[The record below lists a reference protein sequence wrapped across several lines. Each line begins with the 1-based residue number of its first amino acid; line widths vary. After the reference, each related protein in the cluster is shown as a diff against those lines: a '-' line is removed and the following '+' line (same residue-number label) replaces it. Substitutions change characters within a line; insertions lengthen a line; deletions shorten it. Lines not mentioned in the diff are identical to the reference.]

1 MALNQRNDSSEDT
14 PKQVVCRVGRRIYFF
29 SDVDMWS
36 VCEAIKH
43 IDKMEFE
50 SKKPIEFVI
59 DSAGGYC
66 YHGLALFDR
75 IRQSKC
81 KVNMIA
87 TGLVASMGLVVYL
100 AGDYRALTENSRLLN
115 HQSTSDL
122 GGKVSDIKI
131 ETQEIFRLEDQI
143 SQIIADRTGIS
154 LKKIKSQTKVGD
166 DYILPKQALK
176 DGYSHLIIP
185 NKD

>member
-1 MALNQRNDSSEDT
+1 MAFNQRNDNNDET

-43 IDKMEFE
+43 IDKLEFE
-50 SKKPIEFVI
+50 STKPIEFVI

-81 KVNMIA
+81 KVYMIA

-131 ETQEIFRLEDQI
+131 ETQEIYRLEEQI
-143 SQIIADRTGIS
+143 SSIIADRTGIP

-166 DYILPKQALK
+166 DYILPKQAVK
-176 DGYSHLIIP
+176 HGYAHQIIL
-185 NKD
+185 NQK

>member
-1 MALNQRNDSSEDT
+1 MPLIQRNDNDDA
-14 PKQVVCRVGRRIYFF
+14 PKQVVCRAGRRIYFF

-36 VCEAIKH
+36 VCEAIKL
-43 IDKMEFE
+43 IDRMEFE
-50 SKKPIEFVI
+50 SSKPIEFVI

-81 KVNMIA
+81 KIYMIA

-143 SQIIADRTGIS
+143 SRIIADRTGIS
-154 LKKIKSQTKVGD
+154 PKKIKSQTKVGD
-166 DYILPKQALK
+166 DYILPNQAVKQ
-176 DGYSHLIIP
+176 GYAHEIIP
-185 NKD
+185 NKE

>member
-1 MALNQRNDSSEDT
+1 MNHRNDL
-14 PKQVVCRVGRRIYFF
+14 KF
-29 SDVDMWS
+29 SL
-36 VCEAIKH
+36 EAIEIIVVNIFPVLDRDRHHKE
-43 IDKMEFE
+43 IEEIKAKMEFE